1 MNNLLDELNYLKNN
15 LNNLPMKNLSDLDL
29 SKTELFIVDINNGF
43 AKEGALYSPRI
54 ENLINPIVN
63 FTKSVSNDIKNIIAF
78 TDYHT
83 LDSIELL
90 SYPKHCIEDTL
101 ECEIIDELKD
111 IKNIKIIKKNSTN
124 GFFALENLN
133 FENIDNIIIVGDCTD
148 ICIYQLA
155 ITLKSYFNQHNIN
168 KNIIVPVNLVDTYH
182 VDNSHPAELLNIVF
196 LNSMIQNGIEVVKY
210 INY

>member
-101 ECEIIDELKD
+101 ECEIVDELKD
-111 IKNIKIIKKNSTN
+111 IKNIKIIEKNSTN